1 MKNSV
6 PCKGFVKKFG
16 RKHGNNFI
24 FQFAKYQL
32 GISEVVCYSYRL
44 YNMNFNQFLALSCSF
59 SFCKF
64 PISVS
69 NLMSSTFSFHFK
81 ERVPSKFAQ
90 T

>member
-1 MKNSV
+1 MENSV

-24 FQFAKYQL
+24 IQFSKYQL
-32 GISEVVCYSYRL
+32 GISEVVIVIEYTIWISSFIL
-44 YNMNFNQFLALSCSF
+44 FFLFLQ
-59 SFCKF
+59 
-64 PISVS
+64 IS
-69 NLMSSTFSFHFK
+69 NLRVYNFLDILFSFHFK

>member
-1 MKNSV
+1 MENSV

-32 GISEVVCYSYRL
+32 GISEVVIVIDFTIR
-44 YNMNFNQFLALSCSF
+44 MNLNQFFALSCSF

-64 PISVS
+64 PTSVS
-69 NLMSSTFSFHFK
+69 NLMSTTF
-81 ERVPSKFAQ
+81 
-90 T
+90 